1 MAKKE
6 SKEKKQKKHYFKD
19 MKAELKK
26 VVWPTPKQ
34 LANNVTA
41 VIVYVLIIGLIVFAL
56 DVCFEMLNTYGITPL
71 QEKIQSTFAE
81 ETEQENTENQD
92 ADNVSEEEATDIE
105 GEAVEETTNVEGE
118 TTETNVNEENTV
130 VENNEAENA
139 NTENQTDTTNE

>member
-6 SKEKKQKKHYFKD
+6 IKQKKHYFKD

-34 LANNVTA
+34 LANNATA

-56 DVCFEMLNTYGITPL
+56 DFCFEMLNTYGTTPI
-71 QEKIQSTFAE
+71 QQKIQSTFAK
-81 ETEQENTENQD
+81 ETEQEDAENQD
-92 ADNVSEEEATDIE
+92 AENVSGEESTD
-105 GEAVEETTNVEGE
+105 VEGE
-118 TTETNVNEENTV
+118 TTETNVNEENAV

-139 NTENQTDTTNE
+139 NTENQTDATNE